1 MMRTIIDPTVF
12 REGVRT
18 QLSKT
23 FNRKSHADNLEKG
36 IFNAAL
42 LEAENKDVVKKWENP
57 YFVRIYT
64 DRLRS
69 VWMNMQR
76 PDVVKLVTSGKIKPH
91 VIATMTHQE
100 LLPTRWEQLI
110 QKKKY
115 RDEERYAP
123 KLEANTDSYTCRK
136 CGSKECSYYQL
147 QTRSAD
153 EPMTTYVTCISCG
166 CRWKC

>member
-1 MMRTIIDPTVF
+1 MRKITEPTTF
-12 REGVRT
+12 REGVRGG
-18 QLSKT
+18 LFKILGYK
-23 FNRKSHADNLEKG
+23 NHVDNLEKG

-42 LEAENKDVVKKWENP
+42 LEADEKNVVKKWENP
-57 YFVRIYT
+57 YFVSIYT

-69 VWMNMQR
+69 VWMNLQR
-76 PDVVKLVTSGKIKPH
+76 PEVVELVMSKKVKSH
-91 VIATMTHQE
+91 VIANMTHQE
-100 LLPTRWEQLI
+100 LLPRRWEELI
-110 QKKKY
+110 QKKKE

-136 CGSKECSYYQL
+136 CRSKECSYYQL

>member
-1 MMRTIIDPTVF
+1 MRTICDPSVF

-18 QLSKT
+18 EFCKFVIQ
-23 FNRKSHADNLEKG
+23 KSYAINLEKG
-36 IFNAAL
+36 IFNSAL
-42 LEAENKDVVKKWENP
+42 SEATEKNVVKKWDNP
-57 YFVRIYT
+57 HFVRIYI

-69 VWMNMQR
+69 IWMNMQR
-76 PDVVKLVTSGKIKPH
+76 PEVAKLVTTGKVKPH
-91 VIATMTHQE
+91 IIATMTHQE
-100 LLPTRWEQLI
+100 LLPTRWEKLI
-110 QKKKY
+110 QKKKD

-153 EPMTTYVTCISCG
+153 EPMTTFVTCISCG

>member
-1 MMRTIIDPTVF
+1 MRTINEPAVF
-12 REGVRT
+12 REGVRSE
-18 QLSKT
+18 LRKSVP
-23 FNRKSHADNLEKG
+23 RKSHADNVEKG

-42 LEAENKDVVKKWENP
+42 LDADSKNVVKKWENP
-57 YFVRIYT
+57 HFVRIYT

-69 VWMNMQR
+69 VWMNLQR
-76 PDVVKLVTSGKIKPH
+76 PEVAELVSSGKVKPH

-100 LLPTRWEQLI
+100 LLPTRWEELI
-110 QKKKY
+110 QKKKD

>member
-1 MMRTIIDPTVF
+1 MRKITEPMLF
-12 REGVRT
+12 RDGVRKG
-18 QLSKT
+18 LCKLLG
-23 FNRKSHADNLEKG
+23 NNNHAVNMEKG
-36 IFNAAL
+36 VFNTAL
-42 LEAENKDVVKKWENP
+42 LEAEEKNVVKKWENP
-57 YFVRIYT
+57 HFVSIYT

-69 VWMNMQR
+69 VWINIQR
-76 PDVVKLVTSGKIKPH
+76 PEVLELVTSMKVKPH
-91 VIATMTHQE
+91 VIANMTHQE
-100 LLPTRWEQLI
+100 LLPKRWEELI
-110 QKKKY
+110 QKKKD

-136 CGSKECSYYQL
+136 CKSKECSYYQL